1 MGQVA
6 GPGVQESD
14 NGNEHDE
21 HGRHHADERDRAQ
34 RELGPAREEEDHRR
48 KDHAR
53 PEPARRVRDLGDR
66 DGQADP
72 AREQA

>member
-1 MGQVA
+1 
-6 GPGVQESD
+6 VQEGD
-14 NGNEHDE
+14 KGDEHDE
-21 HGRHHADERDRAQ
+21 HGRQDADERDGGE
-34 RELGPAREEEDHRR
+34 RELGPAREHEDHGR
-48 KDHAR
+48 KDHAG